1 MRSDTCHILVIDDDT
16 NTRVLL
22 RLLLEQHGYHVS
34 LAPDGEVGLA
44 LAETEQPDLIL
55 LDVAMPRRDGMDV
68 YLDLR
73 NDARIAEIP
82 VLILSAS
89 LSHRD
94 VQTWL
99 GMPNVADALM
109 KPFDISALLGRIEAI
124 CASHTVQVGAELTT

>member
-1 MRSDTCHILVIDDDT
+1 MCSDAYHILVIDDDT

-22 RLLLEQHGYHVS
+22 RLLLEQQGYYVS
-34 LAPDGEVGLA
+34 LAPDGEVGLT
-44 LAETEQPDLIL
+44 LAETQRPDLIL
-55 LDVAMPRRDGMDV
+55 LDVAMPRRSGMDV

-73 NDARIAEIP
+73 NDSRVANIP
-82 VLILSAS
+82 VLIISAS

-99 GMPNVADALM
+99 GLPNVADALI

-124 CASHTVQVGAELTT
+124 CEGETAQVGALA

>member
-1 MRSDTCHILVIDDDT
+1 MRSEAKHILVIDDDA
-16 NTRVLL
+16 NTRALL
-22 RLLLEQHGYHVS
+22 RLLLEQHGYQVS

-44 LAETEQPDLIL
+44 LAESQRPAVIL

-73 NDARIAEIP
+73 NDPRIADIP
-82 VLILSAS
+82 VLIISAS

-99 GMPNVADALM
+99 GLPNVADALT
-109 KPFDISALLGRIEAI
+109 KPFEIYALLGRIEAI
-124 CASHTVQVGAELTT
+124 CTSQAAQVGA

>member
-1 MRSDTCHILVIDDDT
+1 MRSEAKHILVIDDDA
-16 NTRVLL
+16 NTRALL
-22 RLLLEQHGYHVS
+22 RLLLEQHGYQVS

-44 LAETEQPDLIL
+44 LAESQHPDVIL

-73 NDARIAEIP
+73 HDPRIADIP
-82 VLILSAS
+82 VLIISAS

-99 GMPNVADALM
+99 GLPNVADALT
-109 KPFDISALLGRIEAI
+109 KPFDIYTLLGRIEAI
-124 CASHTVQVGAELTT
+124 CTSQVP

>member
-1 MRSDTCHILVIDDDT
+1 MCSDAYHILVIDDDT

-22 RLLLEQHGYHVS
+22 RLLLEQHGYNVS
-34 LAPDGEVGLA
+34 LAPDGEVGLT
-44 LAETEQPDLIL
+44 LAETQRPDLIL
-55 LDVAMPRRDGMDV
+55 LDVAMPRRSGMDV

-73 NDARIAEIP
+73 NDSRIANIP
-82 VLILSAS
+82 VLIISAS

-99 GMPNVADALM
+99 GLPNVADALI

-124 CASHTVQVGAELTT
+124 CEGEAAQVGVLL

>member
-1 MRSDTCHILVIDDDT
+1 
-16 NTRVLL
+16 
-22 RLLLEQHGYHVS
+22 LLLEQHGYQVS
-34 LAPDGEVGLA
+34 LAPDGEIGLA
-44 LAETEQPDLIL
+44 LAETQQPDLIL

-73 NDARIAEIP
+73 NDPRIANIP
-82 VLILSAS
+82 VLVLSAS

-109 KPFDISALLGRIEAI
+109 KPFDIYALLSRIEAI
-124 CASHTVQVGAELTT
+124 CAGQAAQIGE

>member
-1 MRSDTCHILVIDDDT
+1 MRSDAYHILVIDDDT

-22 RLLLEQHGYHVS
+22 RLLLEQHGYRVS
-34 LAPDGEVGLA
+34 LAPDGEVGLT
-44 LAETEQPDLIL
+44 LAETQRPDVIL
-55 LDVAMPRRDGMDV
+55 LDVAMPRRSGMDV

-73 NDARIAEIP
+73 NDPRIADIP
-82 VLILSAS
+82 VLIISAS

-109 KPFDISALLGRIEAI
+109 KPFDIHALLGRIQAI
-124 CASHTVQVGAELTT
+124 CEGQAAQVGT

>member
-1 MRSDTCHILVIDDDT
+1 MHSDAYHILVIDDDT

-22 RLLLEQHGYHVS
+22 RLLLEQHGYSVS

-44 LAETEQPDLIL
+44 LAETQRPDLIL
-55 LDVAMPRRDGMDV
+55 LDVAMPRRSGMDV

-73 NDARIAEIP
+73 NDTRIADIP
-82 VLILSAS
+82 VLIISAS

-109 KPFDISALLGRIEAI
+109 KPFDIHGLLGRIEAI
-124 CASHTVQVGAELTT
+124 CEGQAAQVGA

>member
-1 MRSDTCHILVIDDDT
+1 MGSDAYHILVIDDDA
-16 NTRVLL
+16 NTRVLI
-22 RLLLEQHGYHVS
+22 RLLLEQHGYRVS

-44 LAETEQPDLIL
+44 LAATQHPDLIL

-73 NDARIAEIP
+73 NDPRIANIP

-89 LSHRD
+89 LSNRD

-99 GMPNVADALM
+99 GMPNVADALC
-109 KPFDISALLGRIEAI
+109 KPFDIYALLGRIEAI
-124 CASHTVQVGAELTT
+124 CAGQANQVAA

>member
-1 MRSDTCHILVIDDDT
+1 MRSDAYHILVIDDDT

-22 RLLLEQHGYHVS
+22 SLLLEQHGYHVS

-44 LAETEQPDLIL
+44 LAETQQPDLIL

-73 NDARIAEIP
+73 NDPRIADIP

-99 GMPNVADALM
+99 GMPNVADALA
-109 KPFDISALLGRIEAI
+109 KPFDIYALLGRIEAI
-124 CASHTVQVGAELTT
+124 CAGRAAQVGA

>member
-1 MRSDTCHILVIDDDT
+1 MRSDAYHILVIDDDT

-22 RLLLEQHGYHVS
+22 RLLLEQHGYRVS

-44 LAETEQPDLIL
+44 LAETQRPDLIL
-55 LDVAMPRRDGMDV
+55 LDVAMPRRSGMDV

-73 NDARIAEIP
+73 NDPRIADIP
-82 VLILSAS
+82 VLIISAS

-99 GMPNVADALM
+99 GMPNVADALV
-109 KPFDISALLGRIEAI
+109 KPFDIYALLGRIAAI
-124 CASHTVQVGAELTT
+124 CEGRAAQVGA

>member
-1 MRSDTCHILVIDDDT
+1 MRSDAYHILVIDDDT
-16 NTRVLL
+16 NTRALL
-22 RLLLEQHGYHVS
+22 RVLLEQQGYCVS

-44 LAETEQPDLIL
+44 LAEAQRPDVIL

-73 NDARIAEIP
+73 NDPRIADIP
-82 VLILSAS
+82 VLIISAS

-99 GMPNVADALM
+99 GMPNVADALI
-109 KPFDISALLGRIEAI
+109 KPFDIYGLLGRIEAI
-124 CASHTVQVGAELTT
+124 CAGHAAQVAA